1 MHRDVFT
8 IPRISEE
15 VLVNQVD
22 AFKLSL
28 SFLRAIKPRTSRG
41 NPSVSFLSASSSTSR
56 PVDGDGDD
64 DDENDDAD
72 DGMNIG
78 VGGKGVGHWSA
89 QSHGTGT
96 PLLQASRLP
105 SLVSTGAPFMSRR
118 SMPKAVLLSSCF
130 VLLSGDI
137 IGNNGKTETNGKK
150 KVKVPPRISEQ

>member
-8 IPRISEE
+8 LPRISEE

-56 PVDGDGDD
+56 PVDGD

-89 QSHGTGT
+89 QSHGA
-96 PLLQASRLP
+96 LLQASRLP
-105 SLVSTGAPFMSRR
+105 SLVSTGAPFISRR